1 MSPLLSCCFWVCF
14 RLLADTRGCGRAA
27 GPSLASPSIESPAS
41 SARTFETKRELELKR
56 RMEMLQREMAAHHIH
71 HLHHR
76 GPDTFSGSDISGGS
90 GGSGESRVSVG
101 AVQALQEEIAALRGV
116 LSGMA
121 AHVGHTQPA
130 ICESEILPEYEET
143 RWCECCVSPLLGL
156 DADGRVLL

>member
-1 MSPLLSCCFWVCF
+1 
-14 RLLADTRGCGRAA
+14 
-27 GPSLASPSIESPAS
+27 
-41 SARTFETKRELELKR
+41 
-56 RMEMLQREMAAHHIH
+56 MEMLQREMAAHHIH

-130 ICESEILPEYEET
+130 ICESEILPEYEEA
-143 RWCECCVSPLLGL
+143 RWCECCFFGSLCSGWDVGC
-156 DADGRVLL
+156 

>member
-1 MSPLLSCCFWVCF
+1 MFFFLFYCFCF
-14 RLLADTRGCGRAA
+14 LFWLIADTRGRGRAA

-76 GPDTFSGSDISGGS
+76 GPDTFSGSDIS